1 MNSARIR
8 PFLPLIALCAIVALV
23 LLAPEAAYAAPGGII
38 KLAAKSTFGKIIMA
52 VLAIIFLPFIIYFSA
67 KSAIQT
73 RRTLNDL
80 KTLTATMP
88 HYRWLDAKDRVTEVF
103 QWVWEGWT
111 QHKMSL
117 ADGYITPWYRQNQ
130 QLQLDQWEREGLENV
145 CRVEKIE
152 NIKPLFVQHN
162 AHNNG
167 EGSRLV
173 VMVTAKVVDY
183 LREKSSGRIV
193 QGDDKVGELETV
205 WTFKW
210 EEGAWKLNLIEDGQ
224 REFEYLFAPNELPQ
238 SAPVAQT
245 I

>member
-1 MNSARIR
+1 M
-8 PFLPLIALCAIVALV
+8 PFVALCALVALA
-23 LLAPEAAYAAPGGII
+23 LLVPEAAHAAPGGII
-38 KLAAKSTFGKIIMA
+38 KLAAKSTFGKIAMA
-52 VLAIIFLPFIIYFSA
+52 LLAVVLLPFIVYFSV

-73 RRTLNDL
+73 RRTLADL
-80 KTLTATMP
+80 KLLAATMP
-88 HYRWLDAKDRVTEVF
+88 QYRWLDAKDRVTEVF

-145 CRVEKIE
+145 CRVEKVQS
-152 NIKPLFVQHN
+152 IKPLFVQHN
-162 AHNNG
+162 PHNNG

-173 VMVTAKVVDY
+173 VMVTAKVTDY
-183 LREKSSGRIV
+183 LREKATGHIT
-193 QGDDKVGELETV
+193 QGDKSVDELETV

-224 REFEYLFAPNELPQ
+224 REYEYLFAPNELPQ
-238 SAPVAQT
+238 GAPVAQ
-245 I
+245 IS